1 MNLKNVITTYD
12 RFYNSRELMVK
23 TMYYESFSVI
33 RGKTSVFK
41 KEQNYMKR
49 NNLTDATFDINL
61 TDSLIKTFRD
71 EYLQEF
77 ARKKWEE

>member
-1 MNLKNVITTYD
+1 
-12 RFYNSRELMVK
+12 
-23 TMYYESFSVI
+23 
-33 RGKTSVFK
+33 
-41 KEQNYMKR
+41 MKR

-61 TDSLIKTFRD
+61 KDSLIKTFRD